1 MKECNI
7 VVDVYALIRNSTQQ
21 SPYIHIYSQ
30 LNLKPNSYSL
40 SHTRFNTTVE
50 GEVYDDD
57 DLWQL
62 LKLRVFTKRIDHK
75 GLYLLPRTALVI
87 RLGKISYTTSSVRLC
102 RRLVLLQFS
111 CIWKLSEITSLL
123 LRQQNLEI
131 ALSFRAASVYN
142 TIVFVFGEKLYMC
155 GFV

>member
-21 SPYIHIYSQ
+21 SAYKHIYSQ

-57 DLWQL
+57 DL
-62 LKLRVFTKRIDHK
+62 
-75 GLYLLPRTALVI
+75 
-87 RLGKISYTTSSVRLC
+87 
-102 RRLVLLQFS
+102 
-111 CIWKLSEITSLL
+111 
-123 LRQQNLEI
+123 
-131 ALSFRAASVYN
+131 
-142 TIVFVFGEKLYMC
+142 
-155 GFV
+155 